1 MRSSKNMLGPKNRK
15 KFSLIN
21 SGILVEILEKYFND
35 PDSVDESEIN
45 LITSY
50 FDVDLNKSSK
60 SSAKTNLDDDYIR
73 DFGYLHADTNPIK
86 ENTNT
91 NINNENI
98 SSKLSNNYL
107 GKIGWEFSH
116 IRDRSEKKWLHD
128 HVENIEINIDK
139 NQKINLIKRLIEAE
153 NFEQF
158 LHKTF
163 VGARWYSLEGS
174 ESLITILD
182 QIISDSTTYDS
193 INFGMP
199 HRGRLNILAHIFD
212 KPYPEIFSE
221 FREENINNM
230 GSGKIDEYLRDVKYH
245 LGAKKNKGLE
255 LFLYP
260 NPSHLEMINPVIL
273 GATKAKQIKND
284 KSFGV
289 LIHGDAAF
297 PGEGINS
304 ESFNLSKLSGY
315 NCNGSIHIVT
325 NNQIGFTTNPE
336 NSFPNLFATDFVRG
350 FDIPIIHI
358 NGDDI
363 YSCIK
368 ATKVAIDYKNKFNK
382 DVVLD
387 LVSYRRYGHQEMD
400 DPTMTQPLMYEKIST
415 HPSVIK
421 IFSEELIKEKI
432 LSKDE
437 IGRIKSSHS
446 QYMSNL
452 NKPIEALETSIWP
465 GEFNLDEINYEA
477 SSESIDIDELEEIN
491 KQLYKIDGKFNL
503 NKRLKSIFDKRQK
516 FDENLK
522 LEWGHAEMLSLASL
536 VKNNISIRFSGQDS
550 QRGTFSQR
558 NAIIW
563 DTTGK
568 GKTGLL
574 DKFTNKDVYVDII
587 NSPLSEMAVLA
598 FEFGYS
604 IVENKSLVIWEA
616 QFGDFVN
623 NAQSVI
629 DEFIVSSQPKWG
641 LDSNLVLLLPHGYEG
656 MGPNHSSGWIER
668 FLESADNNNI
678 AIANCTTSSQYFH
691 LLRAHTLMQKQ
702 SNPLI
707 IFTPKSL
714 LRHPI
719 SSSPVKDLISSK
731 FKSTIKNRNVK
742 NANKIIIGS
751 GKIIVDIM
759 NDPDYKKL
767 SSKAELLSIEMLYP
781 FPKTALKKL
790 FGEHKNAKEII
801 WVQEEPQNRGAWK
814 FMKERIDKILPNS
827 IGLKYVGREPSA
839 ATATG
844 SASVHK
850 IQQKRIIDC
859 ILK

>member
-1 MRSSKNMLGPKNRK
+1 MLGPKNRK

-35 PDSVDESEIN
+35 PDSIDKSEFD
-45 LITSY
+45 LIASY
-50 FDVDLNKSSK
+50 FDVDLSTRTGLSSK
-60 SSAKTNLDDDYIR
+60 TNFDDNYIR
-73 DFGYLHADTNPIK
+73 DFGYLHANINPLK
-86 ENTNT
+86 ENE
-91 NINNENI
+91 NILNNEN
-98 SSKLSNNYL
+98 STSELSKIYL
-107 GKIGWEFSH
+107 GNIGWEFSH
-116 IRDRSEKKWLHD
+116 IRDISEKKWLYD
-128 HVENIEINIDK
+128 YVENIELNINKD
-139 NQKINLIKRLIEAE
+139 QKISLLNRLFIVE

-174 ESLITILD
+174 ESLIIILD
-182 QIISDSTTYDS
+182 KIISDSSNYDS

-199 HRGRLNILAHIFD
+199 HRGRLNVLAHIFD
-212 KPYPEIFSE
+212 KPYSEIFSE
-221 FREENINNM
+221 FREDNINNM

-245 LGAKKNKGLE
+245 LGAKKNKDSE

-273 GATKAKQIKND
+273 GATKAKQVTNN

-315 NCNGSIHIVT
+315 DSNGSIHIVT
-325 NNQIGFTTNPE
+325 NNQIGFTTNPK

-350 FDIPIIHI
+350 FDIPIIHV

-363 YSCIK
+363 YSCLK
-368 ATKVAIDYKNKFNK
+368 ATEVAVNYKNKFNK
-382 DVVLD
+382 DIVLD
-387 LVSYRRYGHQEMD
+387 LISYRRFGHQEMD
-400 DPTMTQPLMYEKIST
+400 DPSITQPLLYEKIAA
-415 HPSVIK
+415 HPSITK
-421 IFSEELIKEKI
+421 FFSEELIREKI
-432 LSKDE
+432 IDE
-437 IGRIKSSHS
+437 EKIIKMKSLHTQKMTDS
-446 QYMSNL
+446 
-452 NKPIEALETSIWP
+452 NKPIETQETSIWP
-465 GEFNLDEINYEA
+465 GEFILDEIDYEEG
-477 SSESIDIDELEEIN
+477 SQSININELEKIN
-491 KQLYKIDGKFNL
+491 TKLYKVDSKFSL
-503 NKRLKSIFDKRQK
+503 NKRLSSIFSKRLK

-536 VKNNISIRFSGQDS
+536 VENNISIRFSGQDS

-563 DTTGK
+563 DSEGK
-568 GKTGLL
+568 GNLNLL
-574 DKFTNKDVYVDII
+574 DKFTDKNTYANVI
-587 NSPLSEMAVLA
+587 NSPLSEMAALA

-604 IVENKSLVIWEA
+604 IIENKSLVIWGA

-691 LLRAHTLMQKQ
+691 LLRAHTQMQKQ

-719 SSSPVKDLISSK
+719 SSSSVKELTSSK
-731 FKSTIKNRNVK
+731 FKNIIKNRNVK

-781 FPKTALKKL
+781 FPKINLKKI
-790 FGEHKNAKEII
+790 FNEHKNLKEIV

-814 FMKERIDKILPNS
+814 FMKDRLENILPKS
-827 IGLKYVGREPSA
+827 ISLKYVGREPSA
-839 ATATG
+839 ATASG

>member
-1 MRSSKNMLGPKNRK
+1 MLGPKNRK

-21 SGILVEILEKYFND
+21 SGILVEILEKYFNN
-35 PDSVDESEIN
+35 PDSIDESELN

-50 FDVDLNKSSK
+50 LDVDLERNSK
-60 SSAKTNLDDDYIR
+60 SSVRTSFDSDYVR
-73 DFGYLHADTNPIK
+73 DFGYLHADTNPIQK
-86 ENTNT
+86 NKNALAS
-91 NINNENI
+91 ENI
-98 SSKLSNNYL
+98 TTNLSDIYL
-107 GKIGWEFSH
+107 SKIGWEFSH
-116 IRDRSEKKWLHD
+116 LRDISEKNWLYD
-128 HVENIEINIDK
+128 RVENIKIEVDSS
-139 NQKINLIKRLIEAE
+139 QKINLLNRLFIVE

-174 ESLITILD
+174 EALIIILD
-182 QIISDSTTYDS
+182 KIISDSPNYDS

-199 HRGRLNILAHIFD
+199 HRGRLNVLAHIFD
-212 KPYPEIFSE
+212 KPYSEIFSE
-221 FREENINNM
+221 FREDNINNM

-245 LGAKKNKGLE
+245 LGAKKSKGSE

-273 GATKAKQIKND
+273 GATKAKQVTNN

-350 FDIPIIHI
+350 FDIPIIHV

-363 YSCIK
+363 YSCLK
-368 ATKVAIDYKNKFNK
+368 ATEVAINYKNKFNK
-382 DVVLD
+382 DIVLD
-387 LVSYRRYGHQEMD
+387 LISYRRFGHQEMD
-400 DPTMTQPLMYEKIST
+400 DPTITQPLMYEKINN
-415 HPSVIK
+415 HPSITK
-421 IFSEELIKEKI
+421 IFSEDLIKEKI
-432 LSKDE
+432 LSEDD
-437 IGRIKSSHS
+437 IINMKSLHTKKMTNS
-446 QYMSNL
+446 
-452 NKPIEALETSIWP
+452 NKPVEAQETSIWP
-465 GEFNLDEINYEA
+465 GEFTLDEIDYEKG
-477 SSESIDIDELEEIN
+477 SNSININELERIN
-491 KQLYKIDGKFNL
+491 SKLYKFDSKFNL
-503 NKRLKSIFDKRQK
+503 NKRLVSIFNKRLK

-522 LEWGHAEMLSLASL
+522 LEWGHAEMLSLGSL
-536 VKNNISIRFSGQDS
+536 VENNISVRFSGQDS

-558 NAIIW
+558 NAIVW
-563 DTTGK
+563 DSKGEGK
-568 GKTGLL
+568 INLL
-574 DKFTNKDVYVDII
+574 ERFAKKDTYADIV
-587 NSPLSEMAVLA
+587 NSPLSEMAALA

-604 IVENKSLVIWEA
+604 IIENKSLVIWEA

-691 LLRAHTLMQKQ
+691 LLRAHALVKKQ
-702 SNPLI
+702 ANPLI

-719 SSSPVKDLISSK
+719 SSSSVKDISSSK
-731 FKSTIKNRNVK
+731 FKTIIKNRNVK

-759 NDPDYKKL
+759 NDADYKKL
-767 SSKAELLSIEMLYP
+767 SSKTELLSIEMLYP
-781 FPKTALKKL
+781 FPKIALKKI
-790 FGEHKNAKEII
+790 FDEHKNLKEIV

-814 FMKERIDKILPNS
+814 FMKDRVDKISPNS
-827 IGLKYVGREPSA
+827 IGLKYVGRESSA

>member
-1 MRSSKNMLGPKNRK
+1 MLGPKNRK

-35 PDSVDESEIN
+35 PDSIDESEIN
-45 LITSY
+45 LITSC
-50 FDVDLNKSSK
+50 FDVDLNNNSK
-60 SSAKTNLDDDYIR
+60 SSTKTSIDGNYVR
-73 DFGYLHADTNPIK
+73 DFGYLHADINPIK
-86 ENTNT
+86 ENVNI
-91 NINNENI
+91 INNENI
-98 SSKLSNNYL
+98 SAELSSNYL
-107 GKIGWEFSH
+107 DKIGWEFSH
-116 IRDRSEKKWLHD
+116 IRDRSERKWFYD
-128 HVENIEINIDK
+128 HIENIEINIDK
-139 NQKINLIKRLIEAE
+139 NQKINLLKRLIEAE

-182 QIISDSTTYDS
+182 QIVSDSPNYDS

-199 HRGRLNILAHIFD
+199 HRGRLNVLAHIFD
-212 KPYPEIFSE
+212 KPYSEIFSE

-230 GSGKIDEYLRDVKYH
+230 GSRKIDEYLRDVKYH
-245 LGAKKNKGLE
+245 LGAKKNKGSE

-273 GATKAKQIKND
+273 GATKAKQITNN

-304 ESFNLSKLSGY
+304 EFFNLSRLSGY

-336 NSFPNLFATDFVRG
+336 NSFPSLFATDFVRG

-382 DVVLD
+382 EIVLD
-387 LVSYRRYGHQEMD
+387 LVAYRRYGHQEMD
-400 DPTMTQPLMYEKIST
+400 DPTITQPLMYEKISN
-415 HPSVIK
+415 HPSVTK
-421 IFSEELIKEKI
+421 IFSEKLIKEKI
-432 LSKDE
+432 LNEDE
-437 IGRIKSSHS
+437 IGRIKSTHI
-446 QYMSNL
+446 QHMSNS
-452 NKPIEALETSIWP
+452 NKPIENLETSIWP
-465 GEFNLDEINYEA
+465 GEFNFDEINYET
-477 SSESIDIDELEEIN
+477 SSQSINIDELEKIN
-491 KQLYKIDGKFNL
+491 KKLYKIDGKFNL
-503 NKRLKSIFDKRQK
+503 NKRLKSIFDKRLK

-536 VKNNISIRFSGQDS
+536 IKNNISVRFSGQDS

-563 DTTGK
+563 DSTGK
-568 GKTGLL
+568 DKIRLL
-574 DKFTNKDVYVDII
+574 DRFTNKDIYADIV
-587 NSPLSEMAVLA
+587 NSPLSEMAALA

-604 IVENKSLVIWEA
+604 IIENKSLIIWEA

-719 SSSPVKDLISSK
+719 SSSSVKDLTSSK
-731 FKSTIKNRNVK
+731 FKAIIKNRNVK

-781 FPKTALKKL
+781 FPKIALKKI
-790 FGEHKNAKEII
+790 FDEHRNTKEVI

-814 FMKERIDKILPNS
+814 FMRERVDKILPNS
-827 IGLKYVGREPSA
+827 TALKYVGREPSA